1 MSELCGLRSLA
12 LDWNLMYKLG
22 VNVDATAAIGMVSRR
37 GLGKTKH
44 IDTVWLW
51 AQEAMD
57 RFKVSLRKKHTDDM
71 IADLLT
77 KFLNRDK

>member
-1 MSELCGLRSLA
+1 
-12 LDWNLMYKLG
+12 
-22 VNVDATAAIGMVSRR
+22 MVSRR

-57 RFKVSLRKKHTDDM
+57 RFKVSLKKKHTDEM

-77 KFLNRDK
+77 KFLSRDKVQRLSTLVGFRPRDGQHPLALGA